1 MRLAPEY
8 DEQLVDLIYAT
19 VFGEATWQDFLL
31 KLDDGLPGGMSG
43 LLYHDARQS
52 AGAIDINSRL
62 PPDWTQDYARYYSKI
77 NPWMPYA
84 AVRKV
89 GLGVVAEQ
97 MLPRE
102 KFIRTEFYHDSY
114 RKIGAE
120 SAVGITI
127 DREDSRVFLL
137 STLTSS
143 ADADANRQAADRL
156 TRLAPH
162 LRRAFRHFQAGYR
175 DKVIAEL
182 GATLFDEIDM
192 GVIVVGFGARP
203 KSISPVAAA
212 VMERTKAART
222 GFAGNL
228 KFADRQGDGALQAML
243 DPDYAGPRVVTY
255 LSGSTRIS
263 LVKVQKDRQATYFE
277 GPTVVVTLEHRNT
290 FPMLD
295 EAHLQSEFAITNTE
309 LRILKAIYAGQSVR
323 EIADSEHRSPETVR
337 AHLKSLYKKTDTSRQ
352 ADLVRFAM
360 HWAGR

>member
-1 MRLAPEY
+1 M
-8 DEQLVDLIYAT
+8 
-19 VFGEATWQDFLL
+19 
-31 KLDDGLPGGMSG
+31 
-43 LLYHDARQS
+43 
-52 AGAIDINSRL
+52 
-62 PPDWTQDYARYYSKI
+62 
-77 NPWMPYA
+77 
-84 AVRKV
+84 
-89 GLGVVAEQ
+89 
-97 MLPRE
+97 
-102 KFIRTEFYHDSY
+102 
-114 RKIGAE
+114 
-120 SAVGITI
+120 
-127 DREDSRVFLL
+127 
-137 STLTSS
+137 
-143 ADADANRQAADRL
+143 
-156 TRLAPH
+156 
-162 LRRAFRHFQAGYR
+162 
-175 DKVIAEL
+175 IAEL